1 MLRSLLR
8 LSLVAT
14 LGWSSVGAQVPPPTS
29 PPAVPIAIV
38 VEIEC
43 AAEGTPVPRATG
55 AGLAQELAIARRWE
69 GRKLRWQIR
78 DQKLDSTEALERA
91 LHSLAASPDHVRDS
105 AETPGKK
112 ELLPLRIQ
120 PGDHTRW
127 RDVVQTF
134 DAACTAG
141 FNEIQ
146 FEGVDTPWFVPKG
159 VDEPVLGDGALI
171 VPKAVFNEPD
181 DRPDQLRPG
190 FDLYQDGRIVHD
202 GATLF
207 TWVAGKEDDLQSL
220 RARLRELRSS
230 LEKKGHLQPRAY
242 DKQQRLDVPFLVRA
256 DQWAEWRDVKRL
268 IALASEPEVGFWKL
282 EIAVGEV
289 DHEAKRSQAATKG
302 AGPVKR

>member
-38 VEIEC
+38 VAIEC

-91 LHSLAASPDHVRDS
+91 LQSLAASPDHVRDS

-134 DAACTAG
+134 NAACSAG
-141 FNEIQ
+141 SSSS
-146 FEGVDTPWFVPKG
+146 
-159 VDEPVLGDGALI
+159 
-171 VPKAVFNEPD
+171 
-181 DRPDQLRPG
+181 
-190 FDLYQDGRIVHD
+190 
-202 GATLF
+202 TL
-207 TWVAGKEDDLQSL
+207 
-220 RARLRELRSS
+220 
-230 LEKKGHLQPRAY
+230 
-242 DKQQRLDVPFLVRA
+242 A
-256 DQWAEWRDVKRL
+256 D
-268 IALASEPEVGFWKL
+268 
-282 EIAVGEV
+282 
-289 DHEAKRSQAATKG
+289 
-302 AGPVKR
+302 